1 MVYFADFLGTVR
13 SHRKPKKITGI
24 KMALTETRDQVGDI
38 EQGDRHCGAMSTVPA
53 KWLRNSRAVA
63 LGNARSRSG
72 PQGRVLYLPLSLIS
86 IIACSNVLCRI
97 SLSLE

>member
-1 MVYFADFLGTVR
+1 MATLLSKRLLIVWSTLLTLGTVR
-13 SHRKPKKITGI
+13 SHRKPRKITGI

-63 LGNARSRSG
+63 LGQCQKPIGTSG
-72 PQGRVLYLPLSLIS
+72 ASTLSALIP
-86 IIACSNVLCRI
+86 
-97 SLSLE
+97 